1 MIRGGYGWLGVI
13 SGDYGVLIGWIWGAY
28 GVVLLEKVLKYE
40 WRKGGENKGGSAEI
54 MGGSAEIIMRES
66 AERMGLEC

>member
-1 MIRGGYGWLGVI
+1 MVIGWI
-13 SGDYGVLIGWIWGAY
+13 WGDYGVLIEWIRGAY

-40 WRKGGENKGGSAEI
+40 WRKGGENKGRSAEI
-54 MGGSAEIIMRES
+54 MGKSAEIIMWGS

>member
-1 MIRGGYGWLGVI
+1 MI
-13 SGDYGVLIGWIWGAY
+13 IGWIWGAY

-40 WRKGGENKGGSAEI
+40 WRKGGENKGGSAER
-54 MGGSAEIIMRES
+54 IMRES

>member
-1 MIRGGYGWLGVI
+1 M
-13 SGDYGVLIGWIWGAY
+13 LIGWIWGAY

>member
-1 MIRGGYGWLGVI
+1 MI
-13 SGDYGVLIGWIWGAY
+13 SGDYGVLIGWIWGDY

-54 MGGSAEIIMRES
+54 MGKSAEIMRES